1 MIRREPHISS
11 FNIDEDSFNLRSI
24 IFSYKHY
31 WPWVLTSTV
40 LAVCIGFMYLNYVPI
55 TYESV
60 AKIKIMDDSKELNVS
75 SDALSLLSSTP
86 KKNLDNEIEILKSY
100 RLLSQ
105 VVTELNLDVRYYKR
119 QGFKTSEIWDPP
131 FIVAAHQTEN
141 IPGNGLSYSIQIQN
155 SGFLIR
161 NENGDTFTYDKHYSY
176 QPLKGLPFGVRLS
189 DGAMVDDYEGMSF
202 EVVIKPVKETTLQLS
217 KDLNVQTTSTNSEI
231 LSISLTGESIDRNET
246 ILNTVI
252 DKFNQDGILD
262 RQLISKRTLNF
273 MDERFFYLSQELDSI
288 EIHKKDFKQ
297 SNNLSLI
304 TADAELILQ
313 KKAETENGV
322 AHLQN
327 QLSLCKLLKE
337 AINHKEVYHPLPLKM
352 GLNNSS
358 IYDIIS
364 EYNQLV
370 LKREELL
377 ESAGI
382 ENPLVETLSKQL
394 QSGKSNILNTL
405 EVYQKELELS
415 LTQLDQERN
424 KSNLIFSGIPEKER
438 ILRAIERQQNIKEN
452 LFLLLLQKR
461 EEAAISLAITEP
473 SIKIVDYGL
482 TNATPIS
489 PKKKNVLALAA
500 VFGVILP
507 VLVIYFKQ
515 LLNTK
520 ISDRSDLERT
530 NPEIPILGDVPYIVK
545 EKSFKKFTDR
555 SALAESFRILA
566 ANVNYLLP
574 KKTKNIG
581 QIIYVTSTVQGEGKT
596 LVALNLSLAYASMKK
611 RVLLI
616 GADLRNPQLHTYFD
630 INKNVKGLSDYL
642 YDPETNWQDCVFDM
656 FDENSDHRVCFSGF
670 IPPNAPELL
679 SGSGF
684 EKLLNEVRKE
694 FDYVIVDTAPTI
706 LVTDTLLISKYADVT
721 VYLTRAGFTDKRLLA
736 FSKDLNKTQKLR
748 NMAYIVNSVGADK
761 TYGYN
766 YGYGYGYA
774 VKSAPTSW
782 YKWLFKKLSK
792 TV

>member
-1 MIRREPHISS
+1 MIKKEPHVTS
-11 FNIDEDSFNLRSI
+11 FNLGEDSFNLRNI
-24 IFSYKHY
+24 ILNYKHY
-31 WPWVLTSTV
+31 WPWVLASTV
-40 LAVCIGFMYLNYVPI
+40 LAICIGFLYLNYVPI

-60 AKIKIMDDSKELNVS
+60 AKIKIMDDSKELNIS
-75 SDALSLLSSTP
+75 SDALSLLNSTP
-86 KKNLDNEIEILKSY
+86 KKNLENEIEILKSY

-105 VVTELNLDVRYYKR
+105 VVAELDLDVRYYKR
-119 QGFKTSEIWDPP
+119 QRYKISEIWNPP
-131 FIVAAHQTEN
+131 FFVTSHVSEN
-141 IPGNGLSYSIQIQN
+141 TTGNILSYTIQIEN
-155 SGFLIR
+155 SGFLIQDGSG
-161 NENGDTFTYDKHYSY
+161 NMFTHNKHYSN
-176 QPLKGLPFGVRLS
+176 QHVEGLPFGIRLS
-189 DGAMVDDYEGMSF
+189 DEAVAADYENMSF
-202 EVVIKPVKETTLQLS
+202 EVVIKPVKEAALQLS
-217 KDLNVQTTSTNSEI
+217 KDLKVQTTSANSEI
-231 LSISLTGESIDRNET
+231 LSISLVGESVDRNEA
-246 ILNTVI
+246 ILNAVI

-262 RQLISKRTLNF
+262 RQLISKRTLDF

-297 SNNLSLI
+297 SNDLSLI

-313 KKAETENGV
+313 KKAETESGV

-337 AINHKEVYHPLPLKM
+337 AINHKEFYDPLPVKI
-352 GLNNSS
+352 GLENSS
-358 IYDIIS
+358 INDIIS

-370 LKREELL
+370 LEREKLL
-377 ESAGI
+377 VSAGT
-382 ENPLVETLSKQL
+382 ENPLMTTLSKQL
-394 QSGKSNILNTL
+394 RSGRSNILNTL

-415 LTQLDQERN
+415 FAQLDQERN
-424 KSNLIFSGIPEKER
+424 QSNLIFSGIPEKER

-489 PKKKNVLALAA
+489 PKKSNVLALSA
-500 VFGVILP
+500 VFGLILP

-530 NPEIPILGDVPYIVK
+530 NPEIPILGDVPYISK
-545 EKSFKKFTDR
+545 EKSFTKFTDR
-555 SALAESFRILA
+555 SVLAESFRILA
-566 ANVNYLLP
+566 ANVDYLLP
-574 KKTKNIG
+574 KKIKNNG

-642 YDPETNWQDCVFDM
+642 YDPETNWRDCIFDM

-684 EKLLNEVRKE
+684 EKMLNEARKE

-721 VYLTRAGFTDKRLLA
+721 VYLTRAGVTDKRLLA
-736 FSKDLNKTQKLR
+736 FSKDLNKTRKLR
-748 NMAYIVNSVGADK
+748 NMGYIVNGVGADK

-774 VKSAPTSW
+774 VKSTPTSW
-782 YKWLFKKLSK
+782 YKWLFKKLSE